1 MSLKPVLFSIL
12 TTMLLL
18 PVVQAEESPAETA
31 PAAESP
37 SSMEERVRAYREQF
51 DQQVKK
57 AELLRQEH
65 QAEMDELR
73 DERQAEMQETR
84 DEHQAEMEAVREERQ
99 AEMDSMRVQR
109 PMQRQ
114 RPVSGNQMAMQKYLD
129 AQRLEQE
136 ALAAKWRE
144 ARQKQQ
150 EARQKQQEAQLDAFL
165 KEREERLL
173 SVIKRQ
179 EEMRNRAEERH
190 NYLVENQDEIM
201 EGLREEQ
208 VDIASRHEEQ
218 RLRAEERRK
227 KMTAMRLAME
237 GMTPQERSVY
247 MQEHQA
253 ELFGPQGDARPNMRP
268 NMRPDTRGGQGR
280 PPFPPP
286 WMQQAPD
293 TVPPAPQP

>member
-37 SSMEERVRAYREQF
+37 GSMEERVRAYREQF

-114 RPVSGNQMAMQKYLD
+114 RPVSGNQMAMQQYRD

-150 EARQKQQEAQLDAFL
+150 EARMDVFL

-173 SVIKRQ
+173 SMVKRQ

-253 ELFGPQGDARPNMRP
+253 ELFGPQGDTRP
-268 NMRPDTRGGQGR
+268 NMRPDMRGGQGR

-286 WMQQAPD
+286 WMQQAPN

>member
-31 PAAESP
+31 AAESP
-37 SSMEERVRAYREQF
+37 SPMEERVRAYREQF

-114 RPVSGNQMAMQKYLD
+114 RPVFGNQMAMQKYRD
-129 AQRLEQE
+129 ARRLEQE

-150 EARQKQQEAQLDAFL
+150 QAQMDAFL

-173 SVIKRQ
+173 SMVKRQ

-190 NYLVENQDEIM
+190 NYLVENQDKIM

-218 RLRAEERRK
+218 RLRAEERRRK
-227 KMTAMRLAME
+227 LAVMRDTLRDMA
-237 GMTPQERSVY
+237 PQERRAY
-247 MQEHQA
+247 MEEQRE
-253 ELFGPQGDARPNMRP
+253 ELFGEQAIPKRPARRPAPPAWTQNNM
-268 NMRPDTRGGQGR
+268 R
-280 PPFPPP
+280 PPFPPV
-286 WMQQAPD
+286 AP
-293 TVPPAPQP
+293 VR

>member
-18 PVVQAEESPAETA
+18 PVVQAEESPAGTA

-65 QAEMDELR
+65 QAEMDKLR
-73 DERQAEMQETR
+73 DERQAEMQQTR

-114 RPVSGNQMAMQKYLD
+114 RPVYGNQMDMQKYRD

-136 ALAAKWRE
+136 ALAARRRE
-144 ARQKQQ
+144 ARQQQ
-150 EARQKQQEAQLDAFL
+150 QQAQMDAFL

-173 SVIKRQ
+173 SMVKRQ

-201 EGLREEQ
+201 EDLREEQ

-253 ELFGPQGDARPNMRP
+253 ELFGPQGDTRP
-268 NMRPDTRGGQGR
+268 NMRPDMRGGQGR
-280 PPFPPP
+280 PPSPRPGCSRH
-286 WMQQAPD
+286 QIRYRLRRNRNRLD
-293 TVPPAPQP
+293 